1 MGGIMCVEVYKT
13 IKYTEKRDAM
23 MALLQGMRES
33 IPKPLTEKQRARQ
46 LRLKWLKNKKD
57 AHTIKIELVDEFIAF
72 RNQKVHE
79 KEGL

>member
-1 MGGIMCVEVYKT
+1 MCVEVYKT